1 MDVAHWF
8 VKFHID
14 FSILADVVLSLWS
27 QKSAYELTHASLFS
41 KVQP

>member
-27 QKSAYELTHASLFS
+27 QN
-41 KVQP
+41 V

>member
-1 MDVAHWF
+1 MDFAHWF

-27 QKSAYELTHASLFS
+27 QKSAYLK
-41 KVQP
+41 KVNKL